1 MTGAIAFLVIF
12 SLLIFIHE
20 FGHFLFAKL
29 CGVTVLEF
37 GFGYP
42 PRLLK
47 IGTWRGTEI
56 SLNVLPFGGFV
67 RMAEHEPDVPGSLAT
82 KSRGT
87 RALVF
92 AGGAIMNVLLAIILY
107 SITFMTG
114 ALTPYEG
121 PGAGVYYVAP
131 GSPAEQAGIMPG
143 DTIVR
148 INNVPVESVDQAV
161 EMIKARLGQEIE
173 LTIRRDD
180 KLLPPIKATPRLNPP
195 PGEGALGVALDLPL
209 TIRSYPVWK
218 AIPLG
223 IETTYSAVKGIYY
236 GVQAA
241 IRGQMPFQVSGP
253 VGIYHTTARV
263 AKTGL
268 QHLIEF
274 TAFLSLNLFLMNL
287 LPLPA
292 LDGGRLVFVLL
303 EWLRGGR
310 QIPPEKEGMV
320 HAIGMVILVALMMAI
335 TLVDFRRYF
344 G

>member
-67 RMAEHEPDVPGSLAT
+67 RMAEHEPDVPDSLAT

-92 AGGAIMNVLLAIILY
+92 AGGAIMNVLLAIVLY

-161 EMIKARLGQEIE
+161 EMIKARLGHSPTHQGNAATESATRRGRARRCARSSADHPILSCME
-173 LTIRRDD
+173 SNPLRDRDD
-180 KLLPPIKATPRLNPP
+180 IQRRQR
-195 PGEGALGVALDLPL
+195 DL
-209 TIRSYPVWK
+209 
-218 AIPLG
+218 
-223 IETTYSAVKGIYY
+223 
-236 GVQAA
+236 
-241 IRGQMPFQVSGP
+241 
-253 VGIYHTTARV
+253 
-263 AKTGL
+263 
-268 QHLIEF
+268 
-274 TAFLSLNLFLMNL
+274 
-287 LPLPA
+287 
-292 LDGGRLVFVLL
+292 
-303 EWLRGGR
+303 LRGTGSHSR
-310 QIPPEKEGMV
+310 AD
-320 HAIGMVILVALMMAI
+320 AISG
-335 TLVDFRRYF
+335 
-344 G
+344 